1 MTSTVT
7 IPFDNSFSRL
17 PEQFYTRQ
25 DPVPVAAPKLIKVN
39 EDLAT
44 LMGIDPAELK
54 SEDGVQMLAGNS
66 VPNGASPLAM
76 VYAGHQFGG
85 WSPRLGDGRAILL
98 GETVGTDGIRRDIH
112 LKGSGR
118 TPYSRGGDGR
128 AWLGPVLREYV
139 ISEAMAALDIPTTRA
154 LAAVETGNKVLREE
168 GPLPGAIITRVAQS
182 HIRVGTFQYHYSR
195 GDQDALRT
203 LANYVI
209 DRHYPDAK
217 QAQNP
222 YRALIE
228 MVMDRQARLIA
239 KWMQVGFIHGVMN
252 TDNMSVAG
260 ETIDFGPCAFMDT
273 YHPGTVFSSIDHAGR
288 YAWAKQPGMA
298 HWNLSQ
304 FAQSLLPTLHEEA
317 QVAVGIGQETI
328 DEFQDIFSGYYF
340 EGFGKKLGLTTL
352 QHGDPDFIGDSLKIL
367 SDNEVDFTLFF
378 RHLTGFARSDLGQDQ
393 DAPKQEQEQTQ
404 DHKQKLQNLFK
415 NPEALTNWLSQWQAR
430 QDQEK
435 ASPKE
440 RLEIMRK
447 SNPIFIPR
455 NHQVEAM
462 IQAAVAGD
470 YAPFEQLHSLL
481 SAPFTEQPDNAR
493 YEEPPKPEEVVHA
506 TFCGT

>member
-1 MTSTVT
+1 MTSTLN
-7 IPFDNSFSRL
+7 IPFDNSFAEL
-17 PEQFYTRQ
+17 PDQFYTRQ
-25 DPVPVAAPKLIKVN
+25 DPVPVTAPKLIKVN
-39 EDLAT
+39 EKLAR

-54 SEDGVQMLAGNS
+54 SDDGVQILAGNS
-66 VPNGASPLAM
+66 VPDGASPLAM

-98 GETVGTDGIRRDIH
+98 GETIGTDGIRRDIH

-139 ISEAMAALDIPTTRA
+139 ISEAMAALNIPTTRA

-195 GDQDALRT
+195 GDKDALRT

-209 DRHYPDAK
+209 ERHYPDAK
-217 QAQNP
+217 QAQTP
-222 YRALIE
+222 YCALIE
-228 MVMDRQARLIA
+228 MVMERQARLIA

-252 TDNMSVAG
+252 TDNMSIAG

-304 FAQSLLPTLHEEA
+304 FAQSLLPILHEDA
-317 QVAVGIGQETI
+317 QIAVGIGQETI
-328 DEFQDIFSGYYF
+328 DEFQGIFSDYYF
-340 EGFGKKLGLTTL
+340 EGFGKKLGLVTL
-352 QHGDPDFIGDSLKIL
+352 QQGDPDFIGDSLKLL

-378 RHLTGFARSDLGQDQ
+378 RHLTGFARSYLGIDES
-393 DAPKQEQEQTQ
+393 DE
-404 DHKQKLQNLFK
+404 DHKEKLQNLFK
-415 NPEALTNWLSQWQAR
+415 DPEALTNWLPQWQSR
-430 QDQEK
+430 QDQETT
-435 ASPKE
+435 PTEE
-440 RLEIMRK
+440 RLEIMRT

-470 YAPFEQLHSLL
+470 YAPFEQLHSIL
-481 SAPFTEQPDNAR
+481 SAPFTEQPDNAH

>member
-1 MTSTVT
+1 MTARLK
-7 IPFDNSFSRL
+7 IPFDNSFAQL
-17 PEQFYTRQ
+17 PDQFYTRQ
-25 DPVPVAAPKLIKVN
+25 DPVPVTAPRLIKVN

-44 LMGIDPAELK
+44 LMGIDPDSLK
-54 SEDGVQMLAGNS
+54 TEDGVQMLAGNN
-66 VPNGASPLAM
+66 VPDGASPLAM

-98 GETVGTDGIRRDIH
+98 GETVGIDGVRRDIH

-128 AWLGPVLREYV
+128 AWLGPVLREYI

-195 GDQDALRT
+195 GDKDALRT

-209 DRHYPDAK
+209 DRHYPEAK
-217 QAQNP
+217 QAHPP
-222 YRALIE
+222 YRTLIE

-288 YAWAKQPGMA
+288 YAWAKQPGIA
-298 HWNLSQ
+298 QWNLSQ
-304 FAQSLLPTLHEEA
+304 FAQSLLPILHEEA
-317 QVAVGIGQETI
+317 QIAVGIGQETI
-328 DEFQDIFSGYYF
+328 DEFQDIFSNYYF
-340 EGFGKKLGLTTL
+340 EGFGKKLGLITL
-352 QHGDPDFIGDSLKIL
+352 QPGDPDFIGDTLKLL

-378 RHLTGFARSDLGQDQ
+378 RHLTGFARSNLGQDQ
-393 DAPKQEQEQTQ
+393 GTQEQNY
-404 DHKQKLQNLFK
+404 KQKLQKLFK
-415 NPEALTNWLSQWQAR
+415 DPEAFNNWLPQWQSR
-430 QDQEK
+430 QNQEK
-435 ASPKE
+435 APPEE
-440 RLEIMRK
+440 RLETMRT

-470 YAPFEQLHSLL
+470 YGPFERLHSIL
-481 SAPFTEQPDNAR
+481 SAPFNEQPDNAR
-493 YEEPPKPEEVVHA
+493 YEQPPKPEEIVHA

>member
-1 MTSTVT
+1 MTSRLN
-7 IPFDNSFSRL
+7 IPFDNSFSEL
-17 PEQFYTRQ
+17 PDQFYTRQ
-25 DPVPVAAPKLIKVN
+25 EPVPVKAPKLIKVN
-39 EDLAT
+39 KDLAT
-44 LMGIDPAELK
+44 LMGIDPAEL
-54 SEDGVQMLAGNS
+54 ETDAGVQMLAGNS
-66 VPNGASPLAM
+66 VPDGASPLAM

-98 GETVGTDGIRRDIH
+98 GETVGTDGIRRDIQ

-128 AWLGPVLREYV
+128 AWLGPVLREYIV
-139 ISEAMAALDIPTTRA
+139 SEAMAALNIPATRA

-195 GDQDALRT
+195 GDKDALRT

-209 DRHYPDAK
+209 DRHYPEAK
-217 QAQNP
+217 QAQTP

-252 TDNMSVAG
+252 TDNMSIAG

-304 FAQSLLPTLHEEA
+304 FAQSLLPILHEDA

-328 DEFQDIFSGYYF
+328 DEFQDIFSDYYF
-340 EGFGKKLGLTTL
+340 EGFGKKFGLLTL
-352 QHGDPDFIGDSLKIL
+352 QNGDPDFIGDSLKL
-367 SDNEVDFTLFF
+367 MSDNEVDFTLFF
-378 RHLTGFARSDLGQDQ
+378 RHLTGFARSNLGLDVN
-393 DAPKQEQEQTQ
+393 DEN
-404 DHKQKLQNLFK
+404 HKEKLLDLFK
-415 NPEALTNWLSQWQAR
+415 DPQALTNWLPQWQAR

-435 ASPKE
+435 TPPKE
-440 RLEIMRK
+440 RLEIMRT

-462 IQAAVAGD
+462 IQAAVRGD
-470 YAPFEQLHSLL
+470 YALFEQLHSIL
-481 SAPFTEQPDNAR
+481 SAPFDEQPENVL
-493 YEEPPKPEEVVHA
+493 YEQPPKPEEIVHA

>member
-54 SEDGVQMLAGNS
+54 SDDGVQMLAGNS
-66 VPNGASPLAM
+66 VPDGSSPLAM

-98 GETVGTDGIRRDIH
+98 GETLGTDGVRRDIH

-128 AWLGPVLREYV
+128 AWLGPVLREYI
-139 ISEAMAALDIPTTRA
+139 ISEAMAALNIPTTRA

-288 YAWAKQPGMA
+288 YAWAKQPGIA

-352 QHGDPDFIGDSLKIL
+352 QHGDPDFIGDTLKLL

-378 RHLTGFARSDLGQDQ
+378 RHLTGFARSDMGQDQ
-393 DAPKQEQEQTQ
+393 DTPKQEQAQ
-404 DHKQKLQNLFK
+404 DHKQKMQNLFK
-415 NPEALTNWLSQWQAR
+415 DPEAFNNWLSQWQTR

-447 SNPIFIPR
+447 SNPIYIPR

-462 IQAAVAGD
+462 IQAAVSGD
-470 YAPFEQLHSLL
+470 YGPFEQLHSVL
-481 SAPFTEQPDNAR
+481 SDPFTEQPDNAR